1 MSSERS
7 PLLHQEVTQQRSA
20 PRPDLRNSPENVI
33 VDGSDTHSS
42 EGKKTFPAGNKL
54 LTYFLHAFR
63 A

>member
-42 EGKKTFPAGNKL
+42 EGKKTSSCYQIFDLIHPR
-54 LTYFLHAFR
+54 F
-63 A
+63 